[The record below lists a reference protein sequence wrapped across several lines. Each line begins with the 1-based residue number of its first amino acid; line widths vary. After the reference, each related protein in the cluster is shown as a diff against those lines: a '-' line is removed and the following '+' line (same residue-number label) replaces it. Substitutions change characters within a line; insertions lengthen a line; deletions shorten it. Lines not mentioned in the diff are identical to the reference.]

1 MPKKLTT
8 AQRDQVLTHPPSL
21 AHPVAHHP
29 GGSPLKQE
37 SGATAEPHQADHLD
51 QVMARAHRRHP
62 DARTAERRQAHH
74 LDEAIRQAEAA
85 GGFADLQGKG
95 KPLAFRREA
104 GLATQDERW
113 LTNHILKNADY
124 LPPWVAVSRAGERA
138 RDRSAQ
144 AVDAWR
150 RAPQGEAREQWATAL
165 TAAWEAENDTL
176 RKWNRHVPDPSMQR
190 YPIPVARR
198 WERLHEAGQQG
209 DRAGGED

>member
-1 MPKKLTT
+1 VQQKPAVAIAEVKGPDAESRSRNAAGGDLVADHQPHACLLMHPGLMWRRVPAMPKKLTT

-113 LTNHILKNADY
+113 LTNHILKRRLLA
-124 LPPWVAVSRAGERA
+124 PVGRRKPRRRAG
-138 RDRSAQ
+138 
-144 AVDAWR
+144 
-150 RAPQGEAREQWATAL
+150 P
-165 TAAWEAENDTL
+165 
-176 RKWNRHVPDPSMQR
+176 
-190 YPIPVARR
+190 
-198 WERLHEAGQQG
+198 
-209 DRAGGED
+209 